1 MVPQPHRYTRA
12 LAALAGVT
20 LSLSGATR
28 VAAQRL
34 SPGYLHGTLSDV
46 SPPARAVVQAV
57 QPNHGGMILGGLV
70 GGAVGLFAGGYI
82 GASLGDNR
90 NCEDFCGLEEA
101 VWGAAAGVSTLLPL
115 GVHVANGSRGKYGS
129 ALGVSLA
136 IGAVGMGIAYA
147 ANNGVPLLFVP
158 VAQLISSVVI
168 EHQSSTR
175 SP

>member
-1 MVPQPHRYTRA
+1 
-12 LAALAGVT
+12 
-20 LSLSGATR
+20 
-28 VAAQRL
+28 
-34 SPGYLHGTLSDV
+34 
-46 SPPARAVVQAV
+46 
-57 QPNHGGMILGGLV
+57 MILGGLV
-70 GGAVGLFAGGYI
+70 GGAVGFFAGGYL

-90 NCEDFCGLEEA
+90 NCEDFCGSRKRC
-101 VWGAAAGVSTLLPL
+101 GAAAGVSTLLPL
-115 GVHVANGSRGKYGS
+115 GVHVANGGRGKYGS

-147 ANNGVPLLFVP
+147 ANNGVPLLFIP